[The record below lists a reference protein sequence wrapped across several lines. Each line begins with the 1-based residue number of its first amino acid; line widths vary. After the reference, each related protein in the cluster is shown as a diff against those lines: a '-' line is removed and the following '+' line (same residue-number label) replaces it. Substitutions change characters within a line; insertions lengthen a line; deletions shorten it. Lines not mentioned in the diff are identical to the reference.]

1 MKQQSFR
8 KKQKMDDDIGLFR
21 DFSKI
26 IIISTK
32 QTNVHKDF
40 AKKDTFHWTNYF
52 LKQNLKSNRFFL
64 LNEWFFRTD
73 FWDNDSFLLKEQF
86 DWTNNFIEQSFTEKT
101 NKMNGK

>member
-21 DFSKI
+21 DFRKI

-40 AKKDTFHWTNYF
+40 AKKDTFH
-52 LKQNLKSNRFFL
+52 
-64 LNEWFFRTD
+64 
-73 FWDNDSFLLKEQF
+73 
-86 DWTNNFIEQSFTEKT
+86 
-101 NKMNGK
+101 